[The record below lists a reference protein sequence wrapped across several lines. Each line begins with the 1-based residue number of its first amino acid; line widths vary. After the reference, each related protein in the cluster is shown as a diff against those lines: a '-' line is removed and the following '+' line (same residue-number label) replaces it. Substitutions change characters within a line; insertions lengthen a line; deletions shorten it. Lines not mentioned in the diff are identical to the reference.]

1 MTQMRRA
8 RLRPTAPPIER
19 APRRRST
26 RASASLTVPNLQTHV
41 YRAGP
46 SEAIVALN
54 GIYKAELSYHSEMGV
69 YGGTFDSIGFDLSG
83 AQRIDERTL
92 QGRFYTHTIQA
103 LAQNEQAGANFQA
116 VASGNVDP
124 RDAVLDVLMIENDLT
139 IVQ

>member
-1 MTQMRRA
+1 MRRA

-69 YGGTFDSIGFDLSG
+69 YGGTFDSIGFDL
-83 AQRIDERTL
+83 
-92 QGRFYTHTIQA
+92 
-103 LAQNEQAGANFQA
+103 
-116 VASGNVDP
+116 
-124 RDAVLDVLMIENDLT
+124 T